1 LFRIRR
7 IYDDTLP
14 INKQAIKQVQEIL
27 KTQFNE
33 LNQQDI
39 EKLPKHLRNPLEYR
53 FRSILFVADDE
64 KGRVR
69 GFALLHHAA
78 DLNFTYLDYIA
89 AAQQKTGRGIGSALY
104 EMVRE
109 MALQLGVVGIFF
121 ECLPDDPKLC
131 QSEFLKQNIARL
143 RFYER
148 YGARPI
154 WNTAYETPVKPDD
167 NCPPYLVFDSL
178 GRETPLLR
186 DKAREI
192 VRAILKR
199 KYAYL
204 CPPEYIE
211 MVVASFR
218 DDPVQLR
225 PPKYIKK
232 EIMPVVPLPS
242 PKALKIALV
251 VNDKHEIHHVHERG
265 YVESP
270 VRVKSILKEILPT
283 GLFEQVTGRR
293 YGIAHIT
300 AVHDPDF
307 VRYLRKICS
316 NLPPNKSVYPYV
328 FPIRNVARPPKEL
341 PIRAGYYC
349 IDTFTPLNQ
358 NAFLA
363 AKRAIDCTLTAAD
376 QLLKGHYIAYALV
389 RPPGH
394 HAERRVFGG
403 FCYFNSASVA
413 AHYLSRHGKV
423 SILDIDYHHGNGH
436 QSIFYE
442 RADVLTI
449 SIHGQPSF
457 SYPYFSGF
465 SEEIGEGSGKGFNL
479 NLPQPEKLDGS
490 QYREALSR
498 ALRRIRQFDPQFVIV
513 ALGLDTAKG
522 DPTGSWSLTA
532 KDFFKNGQMI
542 GRLGLPL
549 LIVQEGGYAVRSLG
563 INARHFFVGLWQ
575 GFNSFHKRGKYGTIK
590 NEK

>member
-363 AKRAIDCTLTAAD
+363 AKRAVDCTLTAAD

-532 KDFFKNGQMI
+532 KDFFENGQMI

>member
-1 LFRIRR
+1 MFRIRR

-27 KTQFNE
+27 KTQFSE

-39 EKLPKHLRNPLEYR
+39 EKLPKHLRNPMKYR

-109 MALQLGVVGIFF
+109 MALQLGVIGIFF

-148 YGARPI
+148 YGACPI
-154 WNTAYETPVKPDD
+154 WNTAYETPVKPGDS
-167 NCPPYLVFDSL
+167 CPPYLVFDNL
-178 GRETPLLR
+178 GREIPLPR

-204 CPPEYIE
+204 CSPEYIE
-211 MVVASFR
+211 MVVDSFR

-232 EIMPVVPLPS
+232 EIMPIVPLPS

-283 GLFEQVTGRR
+283 GLFEQVTARR

-307 VRYLRKICS
+307 VRYLKKICT
-316 NLPPNKSVYPYV
+316 NLPSNKSVYPYV

-363 AKRAIDCTLTAAD
+363 AKRAVDCTLTAAD
-376 QLLKGHYIAYALV
+376 QLLKGYYIAYALV

-403 FCYFNSASVA
+403 FCYFNSASIA

-465 SEEIGEGSGKGFNL
+465 AEETGEGSGKGFNL

-522 DPTGSWSLTA
+522 DPTGSWNLTD
-532 KDFFKNGQMI
+532 KDFFENGQMI

-549 LIVQEGGYAVRSLG
+549 LVVQEGGYAVRSLG

-575 GFNSFHKRGKYGTIK
+575 GFNSFHERGNYGTIK